1 MCSTQYSLPFFMQ
14 IVPRKGGDIETAEI
28 VSVVEYNKKARE
40 EYRKAV
46 DEWRAHGDVFT
57 PIPFLPKYLFID
69 DDGIEFKDGY
79 VVTDKHNA
87 HYVKTYEQAVGYAQK
102 ADRQTS
108 SH

>member
-1 MCSTQYSLPFFMQ
+1 M
-14 IVPRKGGDIETAEI
+14 AEI
-28 VSVVEYNKKARE
+28 VSVVEHNKKARE

-57 PIPFLPKYLFID
+57 PIPFLPMYLFID

-102 ADRQTS
+102 ADRQPP

>member
-1 MCSTQYSLPFFMQ
+1 MCSTQYSLPFFMW
-14 IVPRKGGDIETAEI
+14 IVTRKGGDTEMAEI

-69 DDGIEFKDGY
+69 DGIELKDGY

-87 HYVKTYEQAVGYAQK
+87 HYVKTYEQAVGYAKKVDMQP
-102 ADRQTS
+102 S